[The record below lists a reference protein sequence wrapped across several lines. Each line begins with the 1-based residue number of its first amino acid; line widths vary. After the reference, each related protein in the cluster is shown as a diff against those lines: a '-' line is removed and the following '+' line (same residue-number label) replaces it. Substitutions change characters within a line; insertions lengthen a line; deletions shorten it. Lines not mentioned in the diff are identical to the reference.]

1 MLGKITL
8 KRVVSLIGREA
19 DKYQNNSIKYFAV
32 TKFAFFYFLVFK
44 PVAETIGYEALFWMY
59 HFLTSNE
66 WGNTH
71 WGTDFIIM
79 HESKKDNFYM

>member
-32 TKFAFFYFLVFK
+32 TKFVFF
-44 PVAETIGYEALFWMY
+44 LFSSLNPLLKQLDMKHY
-59 HFLTSNE
+59 SE
-66 WGNTH
+66 Y
-71 WGTDFIIM
+71 IIF
-79 HESKKDNFYM
+79 NV

>member
-32 TKFAFFYFLVFK
+32 TKFAFYIFSLNPFHKQLDMKHYS
-44 PVAETIGYEALFWMY
+44 EY
-59 HFLTSNE
+59 HFLTSN
-66 WGNTH
+66 
-71 WGTDFIIM
+71 D
-79 HESKKDNFYM
+79 